1 MKIVDVDRIPA
12 EGVSH
17 DLAILKKVLL
27 RGGDVPHVAQLA
39 QATFEP
45 GQVARGH
52 SHPDMWEIFWCTA
65 GDGVLQVGDRK
76 IALAPGRCV
85 VVEPGEIHELRNT
98 GAMPMLVTVV
108 AVVQ

>member
-1 MKIVDVDRIPA
+1 MKIVDIERVAAD
-12 EGVSH
+12 GVSH
-17 DLAILKKVLL
+17 DPAIRKKVLL
-27 RGGDVPHVAQLA
+27 RAGEVPHVAQLA

-65 GDGVLQVGDRK
+65 GDGVLRMGDRE

-85 VVEPGEIHELRNT
+85 VVEPGELHELRNT
-98 GAMPMLVTVV
+98 GATAMLVTVL

>member
-1 MKIVDVDRIPA
+1 MKIVDVERVAA

-17 DLAILKKVLL
+17 DPAIRKKVLL
-27 RGGDVPHVAQLA
+27 RAGDVPHVAQLA

-52 SHPDMWEIFWCTA
+52 AHTDMWEIFWCTA
-65 GDGVLQVGDRK
+65 GDGVLQVRDRE
-76 IALAPGRCV
+76 IAMVPGRCV
-85 VVEPGEIHELRNT
+85 VIEPGEVHELRNT
-98 GAMPMLVTVV
+98 GATPMLITVI